1 VRGPRGNT
9 ESPILPAQWR
19 FVYHVSLNLYILPA
33 SGWWS
38 HSLPMV
44 VAFAPKVIKCDAS
57 GITMKNGRRDGF
69 INIKDMYNNDGGQ
82 GGGEHGFVK
91 LMK

>member
-1 VRGPRGNT
+1 
-9 ESPILPAQWR
+9 
-19 FVYHVSLNLYILPA
+19 
-33 SGWWS
+33 
-38 HSLPMV
+38 MV

-69 INIKDMYNNDGGQ
+69 IHIKDMYNNDGGQ